1 MNHTAILNLT
11 TDLGYKGFK
20 EAYMRQIE
28 DIAYHSLG
36 FEERLYQLLQ
46 AQDVFLNVNFTRSFQ
61 PFHKHV
67 STFLTVNQ
75 AVKL

>member
-1 MNHTAILNLT
+1 M
-11 TDLGYKGFK
+11 K
-20 EAYMRQIE
+20 
-28 DIAYHSLG
+28 SLSA
-36 FEERLYQLLQ
+36 EQLLRKFIKMPE
-46 AQDVFLNVNFTRSFQ
+46 AVNFTRSFQ